1 MELKSMALSAKESKA
16 MTEPAS
22 PSANDGPRYPWG
34 LQLRLDNES
43 IEKLGLA
50 GLPDTGATLMV
61 HARAIVTETSERDS
75 QDGGKRRTLEIQIT
89 DLAIEAEP
97 NEGERAKTLYGGA

>member
-16 MTEPAS
+16 MVEPAS
-22 PSANDGPRYPWG
+22 PAGEGPRYPWG

-43 IEKLGLA
+43 IDKLGLA

-97 NEGERAKTLYGGA
+97 KEGERAKTLYGGA